1 MKNIILIAA
10 PGAGKGTLA
19 KSLKEKYSYAHIS
32 TGDLLRDAVNKG
44 DELGL
49 KIKDILAQGLLVEDD
64 IVYQVLRNRLQ
75 ESDCSNGI
83 IMDGFPR
90 NVDQAVKYEEIL
102 SDINLDLGVV
112 ILLEIEEDKLIE
124 RITGR
129 RICPECG
136 EIHNIYNPDIAPKVE
151 NTCNKCGST
160 LYQRSDDNEE
170 ALKSRYATYV
180 EKTQPLIDYY
190 KEKNNLYVVDSGKD
204 IHYTLEQV
212 EKILNDLGDECD

>member
-19 KSLKEKYSYAHIS
+19 KSLKEKYDYVHIS
-32 TGDLLRDAVNKG
+32 TGDLLRDAVSKG

-49 KIKDILAQGLLVEDD
+49 KIKDILAQGLLVDD
-64 IVYQVLRNRLQ
+64 ELVYEVLKSRLQ
-75 ESDCSNGI
+75 EADCKNGI

-90 NVDQAVKYEEIL
+90 NVNQAVKYEEIL
-102 SDINLDLGVV
+102 SDINIDLGVA
-112 ILLEIEEDKLIE
+112 ILLDIEENKLIE

-129 RICPECG
+129 RLCSECG
-136 EIHNIYNPDIAPKVE
+136 EIHNIYNPEIAPKVE
-151 NTCNKCGST
+151 NVCNKCGGA

-180 EKTQPLIDYY
+180 EKTQPLVDYY
-190 KEKNNLYVVDSGKD
+190 KAKNNLYVVDSGKD
-204 IHYTLEQV
+204 MHYTLEQV
-212 EKILNDLGDECD
+212 EKILNDLGDELD

>member
-19 KSLKEKYSYAHIS
+19 KSLKEKYGYVHIS

-49 KIKDILAQGLLVEDD
+49 KVKDILAQGLLVEDE
-64 IVYQVLRNRLQ
+64 IVYQILKNRLQ
-75 ESDCSNGI
+75 EADCQNGI
-83 IMDGFPR
+83 ILDGFPR
-90 NVDQAVKYEEIL
+90 NVNQAVKYEEIL
-102 SDINLDLGVV
+102 SDINIDLGVA
-112 ILLEIEEDKLIE
+112 ILLDIDEKLLIQ

-129 RICPECG
+129 RICSKCG
-136 EIHNIYNPDIAPKVE
+136 EIYNIYNPTITPKVE
-151 NTCNKCGST
+151 NVCDKCGSA

-190 KEKNNLYVVDSGKD
+190 QKKNNLYVVDSSKD
-204 IHYTLEQV
+204 ADYTLEQV
-212 EKILNDLGDECD
+212 EKILRDLGDQVD

>member
-19 KSLKEKYSYAHIS
+19 KTLKEKYNYVHIS
-32 TGDLLRDAVNKG
+32 TGDLLRSAAAKG
-44 DELGL
+44 DALGL
-49 KIKDILAQGLLVEDD
+49 EIKKMQEQGALVTDE

-75 ESDCSNGI
+75 EDDCKKGI
-83 IMDGFPR
+83 ILDGFPR

-102 SDINLDLGVV
+102 ADLGIDLGIV
-112 ILLEIEEDKLIE
+112 ICLDIAKEQLIK

-129 RICPECG
+129 RICSECG
-136 EIHNIYNPDIAPKVE
+136 EIYNIFNPEMTPKSE
-151 NTCNKCGST
+151 NVCDKCGAS

-170 ALKSRYATYV
+170 ALKSRYASYL

-190 KEKNNLYVVDSGKD
+190 KNKNNLYVVDSGKD
-204 IHYTLEQV
+204 ANYTLEQV
-212 EKILNDLGDECD
+212 EDILNKIGE

>member
-19 KSLKEKYSYAHIS
+19 KSLKEKYDYVHIS
-32 TGDLLRDAVNKG
+32 TGDLLRDAVSKG

-49 KIKDILAQGLLVEDD
+49 KIKDILAQGLLVEDE
-64 IVYQVLRNRLQ
+64 IVYQVLKNRLQ
-75 ESDCSNGI
+75 EADCKNGI

-90 NVDQAVKYEEIL
+90 NVNQAVKYEEIL
-102 SDINLDLGVV
+102 SDINIDLGVA
-112 ILLEIEEDKLIE
+112 ILLDIEESKLIE

-129 RICPECG
+129 RLCSQCG
-136 EIHNIYNPDIAPKVE
+136 EIYNIYNPAIAPKVE
-151 NTCNKCGST
+151 NICNKCGSA

-190 KEKNNLYVVDSGKD
+190 KNKNNLYIVDSGKEL
-204 IHYTLEQV
+204 HYTLEQV
-212 EKILNDLGDECD
+212 EKILNDLGDELD